1 MLTSAP
7 ETPTLSIQRLRRGLL
22 GYLILFAPHA
32 FVHERQ
38 WWPSK
43 SPSPLVF
50 LLISTHLTATLEI
63 PLASTILKPNSFCG
77 EPKLSFGLKPQTY
90 EAAYVPFTPNKSG

>member
-7 ETPTLSIQRLRRGLL
+7 EIPTLSIQRLRRGLL

-32 FVHERQ
+32 FGTERQ
-38 WWPSK
+38 LCARS

-50 LLISTHLTATLEI
+50 LLISTHFTATLEI
-63 PLASTILKPNSFCG
+63 PLASTILK
-77 EPKLSFGLKPQTY
+77 
-90 EAAYVPFTPNKSG
+90 